1 MRTLIIVCIIGI
13 AVVSQGCGQNISG
26 NKDDKTMRVE
36 NKFDSPTA
44 AFEQTKRNLVQ
55 ILNENQRKTFGLG
68 SDQEIAA
75 LAKVT
80 EIPVSY
86 LQLDGLKD
94 TAMTLNDEGFLYTL
108 GGGTSSK
115 IAITVTRT
123 QGGWMQNTVG
133 MSGVVQAVNRFP
145 ASTRLVEVPG
155 LEMSFLEQGDS
166 SAKVYVPLR
175 DYPEAGISQRGQYR
189 APELMRLLEAYR
201 ARLEKQFGADF
212 ANGSLDK

>member
-1 MRTLIIVCIIGI
+1 MRTLIFASIIGI
-13 AVVSQGCGQNISG
+13 AMASQGCGRNMSG
-26 NKDDKTMRVE
+26 DKSEDANRVE
-36 NKFDSPTA
+36 NKFATPAA
-44 AFEQTKRNLVQ
+44 AFEQTKQNLIQ
-55 ILNENQRKTFGLG
+55 ILNDNQRKTFGLG

-86 LQLDGLKD
+86 LPLDRLSD

-108 GGGTSSK
+108 GSGTSSK
-115 IAITVTRT
+115 IAITVTQT

-133 MSGVVQAVNRFP
+133 MSNVVQAVNRFP

-166 SAKVYVPLR
+166 SARVYVPLR
-175 DYPEAGISQRGQYR
+175 DYSEAGISQRGQYR

-212 ANGSLDK
+212 TNGSLDK

>member
-1 MRTLIIVCIIGI
+1 MKTLIIACILGI
-13 AVVSQGCGQNISG
+13 AITSQGCGRNVSG
-26 NKDDKTMRVE
+26 DKDDNSTRVE
-36 NKFDSPTA
+36 NKFASPAA
-44 AFEQTKRNLVQ
+44 AFEQTKKNLVQ
-55 ILNENQRKTFGLG
+55 ILNENQRKTFALG

-75 LAKVT
+75 LTKVT

-86 LQLDGLKD
+86 LALDRLKD

-108 GGGTSSK
+108 GNGTSSK
-115 IAITVTRT
+115 IAITVTQT

-133 MSGVVQAVNRFP
+133 MSNVVQAVNRFP
-145 ASTRLVEVPG
+145 AATRLVEVPG

-166 SAKVYVPLR
+166 TAKVYVPLR

-189 APELMRLLEAYR
+189 QPELMRLLEAYR

-212 ANGSLDK
+212 TNGSLDK